1 MAVTTRLERARRFS
15 DDALDEIE
23 RLRRVLHQIERVDG
37 LQYVSM
43 RRKVDTAVKLA
54 REALADEP

>member
-1 MAVTTRLERARRFS
+1 VTTRLERARRFS
-15 DDALDEIE
+15 EDALDEIE
-23 RLRRVLHQIERVDG
+23 RLRRVLWQIEHVDAMR
-37 LQYVSM
+37 YVSM

>member
-1 MAVTTRLERARRFS
+1 VTTRLERAQRFS
-15 DDALDEIE
+15 EDALDEIE
-23 RLRRVLHQIERVDG
+23 RLRTVLHQIERVDG